1 MANFN
6 KDREIN
12 LIKYIPDVL
21 SDVDEYKAIMEIE
34 TENKK
39 DQWQILEKL
48 FDSQYILEAGEFGIS
63 LFEKMHDVMKL
74 DTDTLQFRRNRIY
87 QLYNDKPPFTRQ
99 WLKTSLDSMLAGC
112 KYSYDIDTEKFTFT
126 IYFEGVTT
134 QVLNQVYLW
143 LEKILPYNMLIS
155 NVYLQKTST
164 TTRMAT
170 YLRSTKKFKVK
181 AWQDIN
187 IELKESKFL
196 SVANCRSE
204 RKMRIKAIPLDS

>member
-48 FDSQYILEAGEFGIS
+48 FNSQYILEAGEFGIS
-63 LFEKMHDVMKL
+63 LFEKMHDIMKL
-74 DTDTLQFRRNRIY
+74 DTDALQFRRNRIY
-87 QLYNDKPPFTRQ
+87 QLYNDKPPFTRR
-99 WLKTSLDSMLAGC
+99 WLKTSLDSMLTGC

-164 TTRMAT
+164 TTRTAT

-187 IELKESKFL
+187 IELNESKFL
-196 SVANCRSE
+196 SACCCRSE

>member
-6 KDREIN
+6 KGREID
-12 LIKYIPDVL
+12 LIKYVPDVL
-21 SDVDEYKAIMEIE
+21 ADVDEYKAIMTLE
-34 TENKK
+34 TKRKK
-39 DQWQILEKL
+39 DQWAILEKL

-63 LFEKMHDVMKL
+63 LFEKMHDIMKL
-74 DTDTLQFRRNRIY
+74 DTDALQFRRNRIY
-87 QLYNDKPPFTRQ
+87 QLYNDKPPFTRR
-99 WLKTSLDSMLAGC
+99 WLKTSLDSMLTGC

-164 TTRMAT
+164 TTRTAT
-170 YLRSTKKFKVK
+170 YIRSTKKFKVK

>member
-6 KDREIN
+6 KGREID
-12 LIKYIPDVL
+12 LIKYVPDVL
-21 SDVDEYKAIMEIE
+21 AGVDEYKAIMTLE
-34 TENKK
+34 TKSKK
-39 DQWQILEKL
+39 DQWAILEKL

-74 DTDTLQFRRNRIY
+74 DTDTLQFRKNRIY
-87 QLYNDKPPFTRQ
+87 QLYNDKPPFTRR
-99 WLKTSLDSMLAGC
+99 WLKTSLDSMLTGC

-155 NVYLQKTST
+155 NVYLQRTSV
-164 TTRMAT
+164 TTRTAT

-187 IELKESKFL
+187 IESNESKFL
-196 SVANCRSE
+196 SACCCRSE

>member
-6 KDREIN
+6 KGREID
-12 LIKYIPDVL
+12 LIKYVPDVL
-21 SDVDEYKAIMEIE
+21 ADVDEYKAIMTLE
-34 TENKK
+34 TKEKK
-39 DQWQILEKL
+39 EQWAILEKL

-99 WLKTSLDSMLAGC
+99 WLKTSLNSMLAGC

-164 TTRMAT
+164 TTRTAT
-170 YLRSTKKFKVK
+170 SIRSTKKFKVK

>member
-6 KDREIN
+6 KGREID
-12 LIKYIPDVL
+12 LIKYVPDVL
-21 SDVDEYKAIMEIE
+21 ADVDEYKAIMTLE
-34 TENKK
+34 TQRKK
-39 DQWQILEKL
+39 EQWAILEKL

-63 LFEKMHDVMKL
+63 LFEKMHDIMKL

-87 QLYNDKPPFTRQ
+87 QLYNDKPPFTRR

-155 NVYLQKTST
+155 NVYLQRTSV
-164 TTRMAT
+164 TTRTAT

>member
-6 KDREIN
+6 KGREID
-12 LIKYIPDVL
+12 LIKYVPDVL
-21 SDVDEYKAIMEIE
+21 ADVDEYKAIMTLE
-34 TENKK
+34 TKSKK
-39 DQWQILEKL
+39 DQWAILEKL

-99 WLKTSLDSMLAGC
+99 WLKASLDSMRAGC

-164 TTRMAT
+164 TTRTAT
-170 YLRSTKKFKVK
+170 YIRSTKKIKVK

-187 IELKESKFL
+187 IELNESKFL
-196 SVANCRSE
+196 SACCCRSE

>member
-1 MANFN
+1 MT
-6 KDREIN
+6 
-12 LIKYIPDVL
+12 L
-21 SDVDEYKAIMEIE
+21 E
-34 TENKK
+34 TKRKK
-39 DQWQILEKL
+39 EQWAILEKL

-87 QLYNDKPPFTRQ
+87 QLYNDKPPFTRR
-99 WLKTSLDSMLAGC
+99 WLKTSLDSMLTGC

-164 TTRMAT
+164 TTRTAT

-187 IELKESKFL
+187 IELNESKFL
-196 SVANCRSE
+196 SACCCRSE

>member
-6 KDREIN
+6 KGREID
-12 LIKYIPDVL
+12 LIKYVPDVL
-21 SDVDEYKAIMEIE
+21 ADVDEYKAIMTLE
-34 TENKK
+34 TKSKK
-39 DQWQILEKL
+39 EQWAILEKL

-164 TTRMAT
+164 TTRTAT

-196 SVANCRSE
+196 SACCCRSE
-204 RKMRIKAIPLDS
+204 RKTRIKAIPLDS

>member
-6 KDREIN
+6 KGREID
-12 LIKYIPDVL
+12 LIKYVPDVL
-21 SDVDEYKAIMEIE
+21 ADVDEYKAIMTLE
-34 TENKK
+34 TKSKK
-39 DQWQILEKL
+39 DQWAILEKL

-87 QLYNDKPPFTRQ
+87 QLYNDKPPFTRR
-99 WLKTSLDSMLAGC
+99 WLKASLDSMLAGC

-164 TTRMAT
+164 TTRTAT

>member
-6 KDREIN
+6 KGREID
-12 LIKYIPDVL
+12 LIKYVPDVL
-21 SDVDEYKAIMEIE
+21 ADVDEYKAIMTLE
-34 TENKK
+34 TKSKK
-39 DQWQILEKL
+39 DQWAILEKL

-164 TTRMAT
+164 TTRTAT
-170 YLRSTKKFKVK
+170 YIRSTKKFKVK